1 MPLGGLHRRKKQG
14 RIRRVVRQ
22 GDRYCEG
29 GLLWPRG
36 SDCGR
41 AGWHTLCHAQSD
53 GHQREELLSKFRDAG
68 SSVKTIFMS
77 SVSLSFPL

>member
-1 MPLGGLHRRKKQG
+1 VGVL
-14 RIRRVVRQ
+14 
-22 GDRYCEG
+22 C
-29 GLLWPRG
+29 
-36 SDCGR
+36 
-41 AGWHTLCHAQSD
+41 WHTLCHAQSD